1 MRGVAEVV
9 KRGFLEE
16 KIWVWALKDMRG
28 GSDDEVRRCGAK
40 GLGLKGTECVQ
51 WPAKSCWT
59 RVSCVST
66 DHMSE
71 DTWWIWLPP

>member
-28 GSDDEVRRCGAK
+28 GSDDEVRRWGAK

-51 WPAKSCWT
+51 WPTKSCWT
-59 RVSCVST
+59 RVSLVST
-66 DHMSE
+66 DHRSG
-71 DTWWIWLPP
+71 DTWWVWLPP